1 MIMSLLTLENITKEY
16 GTRMVLNDISLRI
29 ERGERVALVGAN
41 GAGKTTLIR
50 IALGLDQQD
59 TGNVIMAKNIK
70 IGYLSQ
76 QLEIAG
82 GNAVEE
88 TARAFEKLLAIERRL
103 RAAEQR
109 MAEAPSDGPELEKL
123 LNDYGRLATEYE
135 LAGGYSLEA
144 RIKSTLTGLGLRE
157 EALNLPADRLS
168 GGEKMRVAL
177 ARVLLSEAEL
187 LILDEP
193 TNHLDI
199 PATEWLEGF
208 LRNFPG
214 GVLVVSHDRY
224 FLDQVAT
231 RVVELQDGTIL
242 ERKGNYSS
250 FLEQKERRREFILDE
265 RNRLL
270 REVKRNEQI
279 ALTYKSQRK
288 ISAYHSRMKVAERFK
303 AELERNRNLE
313 HVAHASGPKI
323 VLGKARHI
331 STEVASAKNFSK
343 SFGDVKLFDKAE
355 FLIKGGEHVGI
366 IGPNGCGKTTLLR
379 VLMGEDEDYQ
389 GFARLGYWVRYGYLG
404 QQITFEDE
412 GRSVMEELMAGHPEL
427 SDVAAR
433 DWLAKFLFYGDDIEK
448 RIAVLCG
455 GERVRL
461 YLACMLLDNPD
472 CLILDEPTNHLD
484 LPAREALE
492 KALTGYTGTIIAIS
506 HDRYFLNRC
515 VKRILAVED
524 YKLVSYRGGYS
535 EYRASC
541 GGSVDSGEAGGGGI
555 GGGGDRPTNS
565 ATKATNSSKPA
576 NSATATKPKKP
587 AVRAAAASS
596 LSQKELIHLENEI
609 FRLEEKLR
617 ATEALFGESAPV
629 EVYRDYEE
637 IRVELEQLYAKWAQ
651 QAE

>member
-1 MIMSLLTLENITKEY
+1 MSLLTLENITKEY

-492 KALTGYTGTIIAIS
+492 KALTAYTGTIIAIS

-565 ATKATNSSKPA
+565 ATKAANSSKPA